1 MLPAPTSLGK
11 GSLGLGLQR
20 SWIVTGPMVEKPK
33 AVILILT
40 KPKPHSGGSF
50 EPAGNEVATVGRA
63 GGGGGKIIFGAARP
77 RPLLVTGEGAGAE
90 TFFLRSEIPA
100 VFPDDVDD
108 VVFGEITSTTSG
120 PPCLRL
126 RDDPWK
132 KERREDVNCC

>member
-1 MLPAPTSLGK
+1 
-11 GSLGLGLQR
+11 
-20 SWIVTGPMVEKPK
+20 MVEKPK

-63 GGGGGKIIFGAARP
+63 GGGGGKIICGAVRTP
-77 RPLLVTGEGAGAE
+77 LVTGEGAGAE
-90 TFFLRSEIPA
+90 TFFLSSEMPA
-100 VFPDDVDD
+100 VFPDDADD

-120 PPCLRL
+120 SPCSRL

>member
-1 MLPAPTSLGK
+1 M
-11 GSLGLGLQR
+11 
-20 SWIVTGPMVEKPK
+20 TGPMVEKPK

-50 EPAGNEVATVGRA
+50 EPAGNEDATIGR
-63 GGGGGKIIFGAARP
+63 GGGGGKIICGAARP
-77 RPLLVTGEGAGAE
+77 SPLLVTGEGAGAE
-90 TFFLRSEIPA
+90 TFFLSSEMPA

-108 VVFGEITSTTSG
+108 VVFDEITSTTSG
-120 PPCLRL
+120 SPCSRL